1 VKVTC
6 IVPTEG
12 EVELE
17 PLLAELASQPRFAPF
32 APELVEFV
40 DALSKALTTGA
51 ELRAYP
57 EIIALGHWAR
67 KASVKQYAQELEAL
81 ATDRVVLRPR
91 GFVFHVPPANVDT
104 IFMYSWLL
112 SLLVGNVNLIRLST
126 RESPQVEIVCQK
138 LAALLSEPRF
148 ERVRRQVAL
157 VRYGHDDAISSR
169 ISQAIDLR
177 VVWGGDATVSAMH
190 ALPLHP
196 AARELAFG
204 DKFSF
209 SAVAAEPYLEA
220 SSDAQ
225 RKLGERFYNDAMWF
239 DQAGCSSPRLV
250 VFVGEPEA
258 CSRAQTSFFAELDAV
273 VRTRRHEVELGHA
286 LGKLLFSYQA
296 ALDGRIR
303 AQARLSNE
311 LTVLELDS
319 LADFSRDHP
328 GAGLFFA
335 ASLRSLSD
343 LAPFVTR
350 RDQTLGH
357 FGFPDEALRALVTAI
372 GGRGLDRLVPL
383 GEALTFNR
391 FWDGYDLLQEFTRK
405 VYVHG
410 AG

>member
-1 VKVTC
+1 MKVTC
-6 IVPTEG
+6 IVPTAG

-17 PLLAELASQPRFAPF
+17 PLLGALATQPRFEPF

-40 DALSKALTTGA
+40 DALSKALTTGP

-67 KASVKQYAQELEAL
+67 KASVKQYERELQAL
-81 ATDRVVLRPR
+81 GSERVMLRPR

-126 RESPQVEIVCQK
+126 RESPQVEIVCHK
-138 LAALLSEPRF
+138 LAAVLAEPRF

-157 VRYGHDDAISSR
+157 VRYGHDDAISTR
-169 ISQAIDLR
+169 ISQASDLR
-177 VVWGGDATVSAMH
+177 VVWGGDTTVHAMH

-209 SAVAAEPYLEA
+209 SAVAAAPYLEA
-220 SSDAQ
+220 GSEER
-225 RKLGERFYNDAMWF
+225 RKLAERFYNDAMWF

-250 VFVGEPEA
+250 LFVGDEEV
-258 CSRAQTSFFAELDAV
+258 CGRARSCFFEELDGVIRA
-273 VRTRRHEVELGHA
+273 RRHEVELGHA

-319 LADFSRDHP
+319 LRDFSRDHP
-328 GAGLFFA
+328 GAGLFFT
-335 ASLRSLSD
+335 ASLRQLEE

-357 FGFPDEALRALVTAI
+357 FGFSQEQLRALVRAL
-372 GGRGLDRLVPL
+372 GGRGIDRIVPL

-405 VYVHG
+405 VYLQS
-410 AG
+410 